1 MSSVNSNFH
10 IINRFPY
17 CCFETNQFL
26 FRSILLTFFHSLWRT
41 LPQFMFGHI
50 YARSGRYQTFFIFA
64 VCENSIIEVF
74 MCDGTVIDGLCI
86 SIADIRGFIEPVTL
100 LFYKVRTV
108 LIAGRTGSTL
118 DVAEHDFFACI
129 RFFAMIPMNTK
140 VMGIQ
145 KRTFMIPV
153 TYPMKFYFL

>member
-1 MSSVNSNFH
+1 
-10 IINRFPY
+10 
-17 CCFETNQFL
+17 
-26 FRSILLTFFHSLWRT
+26 
-41 LPQFMFGHI
+41 
-50 YARSGRYQTFFIFA
+50 
-64 VCENSIIEVF
+64 

-86 SIADIRGFIEPVTL
+86 SNADIRGFIEPVTL